1 MYNQGI
7 YKDNKM
13 TGPLGQYAIAGSQ
26 VQTPG
31 WKPLE
36 GPDTPFEQLT
46 GGGRGGSFGFQLGER
61 PYNDM
66 ERTILAHDYP
76 GGFKVATDQYA
87 AKYSDQLDEWALE
100 EMKQKYPKGAA
111 TGLSWDEEFARQKKL
126 KDDYQVAVK
135 RGETPQ
141 LWGPNGPTGRTEN
154 TPNIVKKK
162 IAPTIKTPLGSYRDR
177 DGLSSVFSRNKQ
189 NKSAIA
195 SRPRST
201 SDMYSRFG
209 RGR

>member
-1 MYNQGI
+1 MI
-7 YKDNKM
+7 DPRK
-13 TGPLGQYAIAGSQ
+13 GPLGQYAIAGSQ

-46 GGGRGGSFGFQLGER
+46 GGGGGGGFGFSLGGQR

-87 AKYSDQLDEWALE
+87 AKYSDQLDEWAKE
-100 EMKQKYPKGAA
+100 ELKEKYPTRDWDAEYKRTAA
-111 TGLSWDEEFARQKKL
+111 LKNNYYNTGE
-126 KDDYQVAVK
+126 
-135 RGETPQ
+135 

-154 TPNIVKKK
+154 TPVNVYTKK
-162 IAPTIKTPLGSYRDR
+162 IAPTIKAPLGSYRDR

>member
-1 MYNQGI
+1 
-7 YKDNKM
+7 M
-13 TGPLGQYAIAGSQ
+13 TYGNPHLEGPLGQYAIAGSQ

-36 GPDTPFEQLT
+36 GPETPFEQVT
-46 GGGRGGSFGFQLGER
+46 GGGGGGFGFSLGGQR

-66 ERTILAHDYP
+66 EKTILAHDYP

-87 AKYSDQLDEWALE
+87 AKYSDQLDEWAKE
-100 EMKQKYPKGAA
+100 ELKEKYPTRDWDAEYKRTAA
-111 TGLSWDEEFARQKKL
+111 LKNNYYNTGE
-126 KDDYQVAVK
+126 
-135 RGETPQ
+135 
-141 LWGPNGPTGRTEN
+141 LWGPKGPTGRTEN

>member
-1 MYNQGI
+1 
-7 YKDNKM
+7 M
-13 TGPLGQYAIAGSQ
+13 TYGNPHLEGPLGQYAIAGSQ

-36 GPDTPFEQLT
+36 GPETPFEQAT

-87 AKYSDQLDEWALE
+87 AKYSDQLDEWAKE
-100 EMKQKYPKGAA
+100 ELKEKYPTRDWDAEYKRTAA
-111 TGLSWDEEFARQKKL
+111 LKNNYYNTGE
-126 KDDYQVAVK
+126 
-135 RGETPQ
+135 
-141 LWGPNGPTGRTEN
+141 LWGPKGPTGRTEN
-154 TPNIVKKK
+154 TPNIVQKK
-162 IAPTIKTPLGSYRDR
+162 IAPISRAPLASTRDR
-177 DGLSSVFSRNKQ
+177 HGLSSVFSRNKQ

-209 RGR
+209 RRR

>member
-13 TGPLGQYAIAGSQ
+13 TGPLGQYAIADSL
-26 VQTPG
+26 VKTPG

-36 GPDTPFEQLT
+36 AEENEMLPQES
-46 GGGRGGSFGFQLGER
+46 GGGGSFSWGQR

-87 AKYSDQLDEWALE
+87 AKYSDQLDEWAKE
-100 EMKQKYPKGAA
+100 ELKEKYPTRDWDAEYKRTAA
-111 TGLSWDEEFARQKKL
+111 LKNNYYNTGE
-126 KDDYQVAVK
+126 
-135 RGETPQ
+135 

-154 TPNIVKKK
+154 TPVNVYTKK
-162 IAPTIKTPLGSYRDR
+162 IAPISRAPLASIKDR
-177 DGLSSVFSRNKQ
+177 HGLSSVFSRNKQ